1 MIRIVKMTLRPE
13 KVNTFIQVFVQAQE
27 QIQSFEGCRYTKLV
41 KDIHDE
47 TTYLTISEWENEFF
61 LNRYRES
68 DFFAQVWKAAKTT
81 FSDKAMAWSV
91 DDI

>member
-13 KVNTFIQVFVQAQE
+13 KVNTFIQVFAQAQE
-27 QIQSFEGCRYTKLV
+27 QIQRFEGCRYTKLV

-47 TTYLTISEWENEFF
+47 TTYLTISEWENEIY